1 MDFEHAL
8 MNTHIDLCILTW

>member
-1 MDFEHAL
+1 MDFEHAP